1 MTRLHRVNFILL
13 TLVFLL
19 MDNPASANGWTEI
32 KELGKGQT
40 VYWNAWGGGVEINQY
55 IRWVGQELNNKYD
68 VELKHVKLSDTSEA
82 VNRVLAEKIAGR
94 DQDGSVDL
102 IWINGEN
109 FTKMK

>member
-1 MTRLHRVNFILL
+1 MARFNRLHLILL
-13 TLVFLL
+13 IFVLL
-19 MDNPASANGWTEI
+19 LFDNQASANSWSELREI
-32 KELGKGQT
+32 GRGQT
-40 VYWNAWGGGVEINQY
+40 VYWNAWGGGLEINQY

-102 IWINGEN
+102 IWINGEISQR
-109 FTKMK
+109 